1 MINPKGN
8 TPGRIR
14 SCFDRL
20 QRSIID
26 RHCTGVRT
34 LPLILAHLL
43 ALDSLAAAGPASPPW
58 EASQAVSREKTKV
71 VEYSSQVNSLD
82 STNVLRS
89 FLARGIIR
97 EVPEGGTTVVIHH
110 EAMPGF
116 MPKMT
121 MEFNVRNTNELR
133 GLRPGDAVAFHV
145 KASQEE
151 SWIEGLK
158 KIGTNELVHPLPADP
173 PSAALLHVAQLKPGD
188 LMPDAELLGE
198 DGHPVKLSDYKGRA
212 LAFTFIFTRCPLPD
226 FCPRMNLNFSRARE
240 LLLANESGTTNWQF
254 LSISF
259 DPGFDKPGVLSR
271 YAYSY
276 RGNQSDRWQFTAAAS
291 EVLASLGPELD
302 FRFANSGE
310 SFMHNLRTVVLDPQR
325 RIYRQ
330 FDGNKWT
337 AKELA
342 LALVEAARIGP

>member
-1 MINPKGN
+1 L
-8 TPGRIR
+8 
-14 SCFDRL
+14 F
-20 QRSIID
+20 
-26 RHCTGVRT
+26 
-34 LPLILAHLL
+34 L
-43 ALDSLAAAGPASPPW
+43 ALLLFPDPLEAAGPDRSPRELSKAASN
-58 EASQAVSREKTKV
+58 ETTNAVE
-71 VEYSSQVNSLD
+71 SSIQPNPLD

-97 EVPEGGTTVVIHH
+97 EVPEGGTTLVIRH
-110 EAMPGF
+110 EAIPAF

-133 GLRPGDAVAFHV
+133 GLRPGDAIVFHV

-151 SWIEGLK
+151 SWIEGLR
-158 KIGTNELVHPLPADP
+158 KIGTNELANPLPADP
-173 PSAALLHVAQLKPGD
+173 PSAALLRVGQLKPGD
-188 LMPDAELLGE
+188 LLPDAELLGE
-198 DGHPVKLSDYKGRA
+198 DGHSVKLSDFQGQA

-240 LLLANESGTTNWQF
+240 LLQRRDDGPTNWQL

-271 YAYSY
+271 YAHSY
-276 RGNQSDRWQFTAAAS
+276 RGNQSDRWVFASAPS
-291 EVLASLGPELD
+291 EVLANMGSELD
-302 FRFANSGE
+302 FRYTTAGGT
-310 SFMHNLRTVVLDPQR
+310 FMHNLRTVVLDPQR

-337 AKELA
+337 ADQLA
-342 LALVEAARIGP
+342 LAITEAARIPP